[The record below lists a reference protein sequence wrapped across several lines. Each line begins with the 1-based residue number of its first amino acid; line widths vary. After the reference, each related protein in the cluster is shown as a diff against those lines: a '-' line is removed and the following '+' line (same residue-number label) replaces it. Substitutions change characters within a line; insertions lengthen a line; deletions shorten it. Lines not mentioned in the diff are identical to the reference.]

1 MNPLVAVIATAAV
14 AAGSV
19 KAVQAIQKRLREA
32 PDHVK
37 WLKKRRS
44 GREDGAVV
52 ELEQDTSTGVYALRD
67 RN

>member
-19 KAVQAIQKRLREA
+19 KAVQALQKRLRDA

-37 WLKKRRS
+37 WLRKRRS
-44 GREDGAVV
+44 SREDGAVV
-52 ELEQDTSTGVYALRD
+52 ELKKDDQTGVYALHE
-67 RN
+67 